1 MDIPKRLLGQTG
13 AQVSILGLG
22 GEGILRTFGREKEAQ
37 ELINS
42 AIDIGITYF
51 ESARAYSGSESYYGG
66 ALQDRRGEIFLASKS
81 HARDKEGA
89 LSHLAQ
95 TLKNM
100 KTKYLDL
107 WQIHDVRTEEDMEEI
122 FGPGGALEGFVE
134 AKKDGYT
141 RFIGITG
148 HQNPAILRRCL
159 QKFHFDTVLLPVNP
173 AEPQHESFLTE
184 VIPVAVAKQMGIIGM
199 KVYLRGLT
207 QRIPW
212 YSGMERF
219 FRFALT
225 QPITAAVIG
234 CDNLMQLSDN
244 AEIARSFAPMSEKEA
259 TELVDAVAPFARQLM
274 YYKP

>member
-1 MDIPKRLLGQTG
+1 MNIPKRLLGQTG

-22 GEGILRTFGREKEAQ
+22 GEGILRTFGRKKEAQ

-42 AIDIGITYF
+42 AIDLGITYF

-89 LSHLAQ
+89 LSHLTQ

-100 KTKYLDL
+100 KTEYLDL

-134 AKKDGYT
+134 AKRNGYT

-148 HQNPAILRRCL
+148 HHNPAILRRCL

-184 VIPVAVAKQMGIIGM
+184 VIPVAVTRRMGILGM
-199 KVYLRGLT
+199 KVYFRGLA

-225 QPITAAVIG
+225 QPVTTAVIG

-244 AEIARSFAPMSEKEA
+244 VEMARRFEAMPDMEA
-259 TELVDAVAPFARQLM
+259 TELIDAVAPFARQLM